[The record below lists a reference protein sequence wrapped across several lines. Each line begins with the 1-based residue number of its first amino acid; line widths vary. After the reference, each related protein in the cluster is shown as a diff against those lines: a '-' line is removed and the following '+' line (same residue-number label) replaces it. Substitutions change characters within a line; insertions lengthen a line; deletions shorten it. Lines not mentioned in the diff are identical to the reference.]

1 MSKAPGRGGMWG
13 EGGPRP
19 PETDSSPSTV
29 GPVLQSWSL
38 YWGWGG
44 DGRKKKKKKKAPPA
58 ASLFRTAMPAD
69 ELFTYLCSFA
79 HTSGTLRVLLTP
91 LELLC

>member
-1 MSKAPGRGGMWG
+1 MDLDPLRQTVALVLLALFSGAGLGIGGGVEMG
-13 EGGPRP
+13 A
-19 PETDSSPSTV
+19 
-29 GPVLQSWSL
+29 
-38 YWGWGG
+38 
-44 DGRKKKKKKKAPPA
+44 KKKKKKAPPA

-69 ELFTYLCSFA
+69 ELFTYPCSFA